1 MVLKEICLVSALSIL
16 SSLLNT
22 SYLLYSTLLF
32 DSVCH
37 FFLGL
42 SEFITLNCRAGGP
55 GSVASHLNFQEHHH
69 ALRKS

>member
-1 MVLKEICLVSALSIL
+1 MIALSIL

-32 DSVCH
+32 DSVP

-42 SEFITLNCRAGGP
+42 SEFIITLNCRAGGSRSMP
-55 GSVASHLNFQEHHH
+55 SHLNFQEHHH
-69 ALRKS
+69 ALRKTA